1 MRVISQEY
9 RGQDLGSLWREA
21 ESLGRVEVDQEG
33 YRRPSVYKVQIKFER
48 RGSGTTI
55 WAAGIS
61 PIIEQAISKA
71 IEEARELGAVPNGG
85 PKT

>member
-1 MRVISQEY
+1 MRLVNQAVH
-9 RGQDLGSLWREA
+9 GQDLGALWREA

-48 RGSGTTI
+48 PGSGTTI

-61 PIIEQAISKA
+61 SIIEQAISKA
-71 IEEARELGAVPNGG
+71 IEEARELGAVPIGR
-85 PKT
+85 PKA